1 MTERNAS
8 TAPSPPELVGDDLNL
23 KQAARRLSVHYMTA
37 YRYVRQGRL
46 AAEREGTTWRVT
58 RAAVDELIEARAG
71 HQPLLPADRPS
82 PRADWAERLSRCL
95 LSGDEA
101 ASWRVVQS
109 ALAAGHSA
117 TFCYVDMLS
126 NALASIGARWD
137 GGEISVA
144 DQYVATAVASRIVAR
159 LGAACRRPG
168 RSSGVVVFGAP
179 LGELHGLPV
188 SIAADLVRMA
198 GFSVLE
204 LGANAPPEA
213 FAAAAERAPRL
224 VAVGIGITVSG
235 SIGPAQDAVTA
246 IRVVDPVVPII
257 VGGQA
262 AFTAA
267 SSGLR
272 GVTTW
277 VDDGPAA
284 VRAVEDLAVGRRLER
299 RRAEDRRPPRGKRKE
314 AEGAAEKIDAS
325 PSFVAGGK
333 IDASPSF
340 VAGGKIDASP
350 SFVAGR
356 KIDASQTFIAGGK
369 IDARPTFTQA
379 W

>member
-8 TAPSPPELVGDDLNL
+8 TARSPAEPVGDALNL
-23 KQAARRLSVHYMTA
+23 KQAARHLGVHYMTA

-46 AAEREGTTWRVT
+46 AAEREGTAWRVT
-58 RAAVDELIEARAG
+58 RVAVDELIAARTG
-71 HQPLLPADRPS
+71 GDQPSHADGPG

-109 ALAAGHSA
+109 ALAAGHSP

-126 NALASIGARWD
+126 HALASIGARWD

-144 DQYVATAVASRIVAR
+144 DQYVATAVATRIVAR
-159 LGAACRRPG
+159 LGAAYRRPG
-168 RSSGVVVFGAP
+168 RSRGVAVFGAP

-204 LGANAPPEA
+204 LGPNVPPEA

-246 IRVVDPVVPII
+246 VRAVDPAVPII

-267 SSGLR
+267 GSRLR
-272 GVTTW
+272 GVTAW

-284 VRAVEDLAVGRRLER
+284 VRAVENLAAR
-299 RRAEDRRPPRGKRKE
+299 RRAG
-314 AEGAAEKIDAS
+314 
-325 PSFVAGGK
+325 VY
-333 IDASPSF
+333 
-340 VAGGKIDASP
+340 
-350 SFVAGR
+350 
-356 KIDASQTFIAGGK
+356 
-369 IDARPTFTQA
+369 PTAYPNMVNAT